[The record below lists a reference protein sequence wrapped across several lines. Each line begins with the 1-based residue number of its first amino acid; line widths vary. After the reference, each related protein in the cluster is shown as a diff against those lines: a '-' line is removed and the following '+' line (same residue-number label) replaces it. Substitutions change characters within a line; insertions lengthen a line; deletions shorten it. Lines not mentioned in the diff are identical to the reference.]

1 MIWAQLDSPALYHS
15 SFYGVQK
22 LSLTSTCEERFKK
35 ENKTKV
41 KIILILPKKGKRNK
55 KKYLL
60 DLYQAGR
67 VSTTSIFHYNAIK
80 NIHLQFLYK
89 SR

>member
-67 VSTTSIFHYNAIK
+67 VSTSIFHYNAIK